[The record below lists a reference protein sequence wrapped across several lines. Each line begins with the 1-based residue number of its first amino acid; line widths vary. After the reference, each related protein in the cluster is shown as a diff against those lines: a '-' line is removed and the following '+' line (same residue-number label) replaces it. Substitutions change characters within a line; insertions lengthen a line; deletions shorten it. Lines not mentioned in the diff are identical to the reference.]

1 MELQRINGLSSSVNL
16 IREKEVSGSVSF
28 TGVMAKKQ
36 KELTYEHLTQVINK
50 IEEHGKQLVKSQTID
65 SLRKYKTL
73 VKQFMNE
80 VVKNGFELHEERGFN
95 HRGTTKIYK
104 LVKEVDTKL
113 VDLPNDILQK
123 EKNSLNL
130 LKRVGEIQGLLI
142 NMYT

>member
-1 MELQRINGLSSSVNL
+1 MNL

-50 IEEHGKQLVKSQTID
+50 IEEQGKQLVKSQTID

-73 VKQFMNE
+73 VKQFMNK
-80 VVKNGFELHEERGFN
+80 VVKNGFELHKERGFN
-95 HRGTTKIYK
+95 HRGTTKVYK

-113 VDLPNDILQK
+113 VDLTNDILQK
-123 EKNSLNL
+123 EKDSLNL

>member
-1 MELQRINGLSSSVNL
+1 MNL

-50 IEEHGKQLVKSQTID
+50 IEEQGKQLVKSQTID

-95 HRGTTKIYK
+95 HRETTKVYK

-113 VDLPNDILQK
+113 VDLTNDILQK
-123 EKNSLNL
+123 EKDSLNL